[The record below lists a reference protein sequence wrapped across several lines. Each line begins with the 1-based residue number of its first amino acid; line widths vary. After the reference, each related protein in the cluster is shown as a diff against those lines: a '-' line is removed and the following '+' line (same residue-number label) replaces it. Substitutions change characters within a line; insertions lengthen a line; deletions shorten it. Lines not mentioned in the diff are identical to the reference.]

1 MISNIIFLYFK
12 AFHDISLKKNIL
24 SKKEEIE
31 EDIIVDFDDKWSSL
45 CFIDMEE
52 QFEIDQRPTTEECF

>member
-1 MISNIIFLYFK
+1 M
-12 AFHDISLKKNIL
+12 

-52 QFEIDQRPTTEECF
+52 QFEIDQRPTTEEFFNTTLLFVHWVDWSIWFVIGVDE